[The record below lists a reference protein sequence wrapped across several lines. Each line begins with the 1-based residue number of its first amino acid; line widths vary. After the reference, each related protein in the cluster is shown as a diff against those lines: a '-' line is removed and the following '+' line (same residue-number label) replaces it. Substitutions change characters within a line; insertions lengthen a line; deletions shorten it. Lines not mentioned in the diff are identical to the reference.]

1 MEERSR
7 IVLLAAAIRLAIAPF
22 FMHAGD
28 VGTIYES
35 SIMVL
40 KGANLYDFVYAKTIQ
55 MQSTTGLPV
64 FFEGYAYHPLLI
76 LEEYLHAFKASFQKA
91 LKFVSGRL

>member
-1 MEERSR
+1 MEERLR
-7 IVLLAAAIRLAIAPF
+7 IVLLAVAVRLAIAPF

-40 KGANLYDFVYAKTIQ
+40 KGENIYDYVYARTLQIQ
-55 MQSTTGLPV
+55 NVTGLPV
-64 FFEGYAYHPLLI
+64 FFEGYA
-76 LEEYLHAFKASFQKA
+76 
-91 LKFVSGRL
+91 